1 MSEEN
6 TDGQRGV
13 TRLSFMKSSAGVLGA
28 AAASVAVPAAVAN
41 AAGPKA
47 VEVRPGRT
55 QREPVVA
62 WVRDAKR
69 GEVTVVSG
77 MSEKTYRD
85 PALVKRL
92 LAAAPKQRKG
102 GGS

>member
-1 MSEEN
+1 MSEEK
-6 TDGQRGV
+6 TDGRRGV
-13 TRLSFMKSSAGVLGA
+13 TRLSFIKSSAGLLAG
-28 AAASVAVPAAVAN
+28 AASVAVPAAVAN
-41 AAGPKA
+41 AAEPRA
-47 VEVRPGRT
+47 VEVHPSGGT
-55 QREPVVA
+55 EREPVVA
-62 WVRDAKR
+62 WVRNAKR

>member
-1 MSEEN
+1 MSEEK
-6 TDGQRGV
+6 TDGQGGV
-13 TRLSFMKSSAGVLGA
+13 TRLSFIKGSAGVLG
-28 AAASVAVPAAVAN
+28 AAASVAVPAAIAN
-41 AAGPKA
+41 AAEAKP

-102 GGS
+102 GGN